1 LVVALAASYRSFD
14 EVVVVQQPI
23 EEVEAVEE
31 VAVVVAG
38 VEVVQLTFDEVLHRV
53 MMTR

>member
-31 VAVVVAG
+31 LGVVLAVV
-38 VEVVQLTFDEVLHRV
+38 
-53 MMTR
+53 